1 MQSRATDIAD
11 HILPLGDLFNL
22 NCLFYKLDILQF
34 SSQVIT
40 EQDLV
45 SRAIQFQTQLQCGA
59 LADFCAAEAAAAS
72 AAEGDAASF
81 DADYW
86 NFVGAHFSAS
96 PHDRWLEL
104 LGFGEG
110 VLAAKA
116 ADLKRGIDE
125 MKLQQKT
132 KGVPAASVG
141 EVGSLTHYD
150 ELSALE
156 MHPRPE

>member
-1 MQSRATDIAD
+1 M
-11 HILPLGDLFNL
+11 
-22 NCLFYKLDILQF
+22 
-34 SSQVIT
+34 
-40 EQDLV
+40 V
-45 SRAIQFQTQLQCGA
+45 SRAIQFQTQLQSGA
-59 LADFCAAEAAAAS
+59 LADFCASEAAAAT

-96 PHDRWLEL
+96 PRDRWLEL
-104 LGFGEG
+104 MGFGEG

-132 KGVPAASVG
+132 KGVSAASVG
-141 EVGSLTHYD
+141 EVGSVTQHD
-150 ELSALE
+150 EFNA
-156 MHPRPE
+156 